1 MRAARTRQRPTA
13 PGGPPAPGPPRA
25 AERGEDPRHRAHVL
39 DVGDV
44 LQDALLAGEQA
55 GGEGVVSRV
64 LGAADAHSPLEG
76 SSTLDDKPGTGQR
89 PLALDPW
96 RAAGRGSQLFPAGY
110 GRPSG
115 AGNLMATSVAAVR
128 CRPPGKHEIPA
139 RLGHAHSRAQEYPTS
154 KMAHVDWQVLL
165 ITGPTGAGKTTTAR
179 ALAALQASPTIHIC
193 LDSVRE
199 SVRSGFAD
207 PLRGWAG

>member
-1 MRAARTRQRPTA
+1 MRAARTRQRP
-13 PGGPPAPGPPRA
+13 GPPPAAPRPRA
-25 AERGEDPRHRAHVL
+25 
-39 DVGDV
+39 
-44 LQDALLAGEQA
+44 A

-76 SSTLDDKPGTGQR
+76 SSTLDGKPGTGQR

-115 AGNLMATSVAAVR
+115 PGNLLANSVAAVR

-139 RLGHAHSRAQEYPTS
+139 RLGHAHSRAQEDPTS
-154 KMAHVDWQVLL
+154 QTAHVDRPGRAAP
-165 ITGPTGAGKTTTAR
+165 GP
-179 ALAALQASPTIHIC
+179 
-193 LDSVRE
+193 
-199 SVRSGFAD
+199 
-207 PLRGWAG
+207 